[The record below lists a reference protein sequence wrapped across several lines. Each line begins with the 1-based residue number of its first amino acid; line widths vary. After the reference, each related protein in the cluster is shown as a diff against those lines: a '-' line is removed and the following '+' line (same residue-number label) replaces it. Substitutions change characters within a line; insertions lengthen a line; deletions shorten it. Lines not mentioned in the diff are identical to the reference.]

1 MSAAP
6 RSQSGIPAFIQASQD
21 PQRGPRP
28 LLGDANA
35 SQGGGRSSFHH
46 GSMASHRGRRD
57 HDDEHSYI
65 STLSHRRPSYDEQ
78 SFRGSVRGSRTV
90 ASTMRS
96 VASRRSTQTAA
107 SRVARGN
114 ASVRQEGAPP
124 QDPGER
130 IMSVVLEGPN
140 IAFCCYNE
148 DRNDILIEH
157 CKSSGFETEALVD
170 RFVQVARPTL
180 LLVGTKIVSNAPLLD
195 LLTKAPSALPDDENE
210 EEEGR
215 QRQEYSGQDTPS
227 SSIRYLVLKSGRYD
241 LQNCKN
247 TILQKLRV
255 TSIMRDNEQRGH
267 GAERTFHADPRR
279 HFQGP
284 AATAAPTSFAVSRFH
299 CLSTVIDFDS
309 SVLVKALGALVSHLE
324 TTIFQLDGGIIRVNR
339 IVEARTSE

>member
-1 MSAAP
+1 
-6 RSQSGIPAFIQASQD
+6 
-21 PQRGPRP
+21 
-28 LLGDANA
+28 
-35 SQGGGRSSFHH
+35 
-46 GSMASHRGRRD
+46 
-57 HDDEHSYI
+57 
-65 STLSHRRPSYDEQ
+65 
-78 SFRGSVRGSRTV
+78 
-90 ASTMRS
+90 MRS

-107 SRVARGN
+107 SRVDRGN
-114 ASVRQEGAPP
+114 VSVRQEGAPP

-210 EEEGR
+210 EEG
-215 QRQEYSGQDTPS
+215 QQHQEYHGRADAADNTPS

-241 LQNCKN
+241 FQNCKN